1 MDHAATTAATLI
13 WQALERGEGL
23 APLPRHCR
31 PATRRE
37 GYAAQACLPDL
48 GGLAVVGWK
57 LAATSLAGQDH
68 IGVSGPLAG
77 RILSAFAH
85 PDGARLAMAGNRME
99 VAEAE
104 FGFVLARD
112 LPPRAAPYRVE
123 EVLDAVAELVP
134 VIELPNSRF
143 VDFAHAGE
151 AQLLADNA
159 CSGQFAVGLGTGAD
173 WRGIDLR
180 AHPAT
185 ARVSRDGGVA
195 LERRGTGA
203 AVLDDPRV
211 ALAWLANELSGLGI
225 TLASGMLV
233 STGTCLKPLPV
244 RAGDAVD
251 ADFGVLGR
259 VAVQLVP

>member
-1 MDHAATTAATLI
+1 MDNAATTAATLI
-13 WQALERGEGL
+13 WHALERGEGL
-23 APLPRHCR
+23 PPLPLRCR
-31 PATRRE
+31 PATRGE
-37 GYAAQACLPDL
+37 GYAAQACLPGL
-48 GGLAVVGWK
+48 GGQAVVGWK
-57 LAATSLAGQDH
+57 LAATSLAGQAH

-85 PDGARLAMAGNRME
+85 PDGSSLSMAGNRMQ

-104 FGFVLARD
+104 FGFVMGRD

-143 VDFAHAGE
+143 VDFVHAGE

-159 CSGQFAVGLGTGAD
+159 CAGQFAVGRGTGAD
-173 WRGIDLR
+173 WRGLDLR
-180 AHPAT
+180 DHPAT
-185 ARVSRDGGVA
+185 ARVSRDGRVA

-203 AVLDDPRV
+203 AVLDDPRT

-233 STGTCLKPLPV
+233 STGTCLQPLPV
-244 RAGDAVD
+244 KAGDVVD

-259 VAVQLVP
+259 VSVRLGP